1 MLWRSGF
8 FPLSQVKAFV
18 GIIPSNCLEI
28 LIHAYVTSRIDF
40 RIILFHDHNQYLV
53 NRFQTLHNAC
63 AKATTGGSKY
73 DLASVMLATLHWL
86 PVNVIRLPSSDDNLP
101 AYFSGVFHK

>member
-1 MLWRSGF
+1 MLWISGF
-8 FPLSQVKAFV
+8 SPLRRVKAFV
-18 GIIPSNCLEI
+18 GIIPSNYLEI

-40 RIILFHDHNQYLV
+40 RNILFHDHNQYLV

-73 DLASVMLATLHWL
+73 DWASVMLATLH
-86 PVNVIRLPSSDDNLP
+86 
-101 AYFSGVFHK
+101 